1 MLSIKE
7 ILQKILGL
15 LGAFEQRAQ
24 FVILIAL
31 TAVGLMFYYFDGQ
44 LVDCRNEQI
53 KDRERYEK
61 TSELFVL
68 QLKKADENTI
78 NEIRNCQ
85 IELIALIREVNSIKA
100 KLKNND

>member
-1 MLSIKE
+1 MFSIKE

-24 FVILIAL
+24 FVIMITVA
-31 TAVGLMFYYFDGQ
+31 AMCFMFYYFDEELEKCKEDQ
-44 LVDCRNEQI
+44 N
-53 KDRERYEK
+53 KDRERYE
-61 TSELFVL
+61 THARLFVL

-85 IELIALIREVNSIKA
+85 IELIA
-100 KLKNND
+100 